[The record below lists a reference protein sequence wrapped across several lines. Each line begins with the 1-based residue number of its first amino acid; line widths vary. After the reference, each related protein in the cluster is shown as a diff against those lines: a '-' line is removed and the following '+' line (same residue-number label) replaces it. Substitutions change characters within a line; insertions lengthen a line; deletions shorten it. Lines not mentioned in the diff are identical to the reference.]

1 MFYYSTYFQAIV
13 RTLQKI
19 TSPTHTFCCIL
30 HEYISYIF
38 TSVVIETMFKILESN
53 QNDTESVRL
62 GEFMNTIPTPAP
74 ILRTFI
80 GNPLYTTPDAINEV
94 KENYLGQL
102 DVADL
107 VYKDFKDIPLAKLY
121 KNFENVQKIMSGR
134 QSGKKYDSNCD
145 AGGMN
150 IETNC
155 GRKQLNV
162 ARYVERVVIDKPSVV
177 VALADE
183 V

>member
-1 MFYYSTYFQAIV
+1 
-13 RTLQKI
+13 
-19 TSPTHTFCCIL
+19 
-30 HEYISYIF
+30 
-38 TSVVIETMFKILESN
+38 MFKILESN
-53 QNDTESVRL
+53 QNDTERVRL
-62 GEFMNTIPTPAP
+62 GDFMNTIPTPAP

-94 KENYLGQL
+94 KDNYLGQL

-183 V
+183 VQYKVP